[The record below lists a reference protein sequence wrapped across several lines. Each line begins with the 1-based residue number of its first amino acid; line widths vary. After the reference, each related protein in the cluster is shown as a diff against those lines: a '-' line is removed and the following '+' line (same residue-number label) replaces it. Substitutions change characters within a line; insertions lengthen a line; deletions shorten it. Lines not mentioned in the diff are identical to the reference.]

1 MLLVIL
7 KAKTWL
13 NYLFHRP
20 SSAQK
25 CTLRSTIVSRNFEP
39 EEVL

>member
-1 MLLVIL
+1 MLLVIV
-7 KAKTWL
+7 KEKQL

-20 SSAQK
+20 SSAK
-25 CTLRSTIVSRNFEP
+25 KFTLGSTIVSRNFEP